1 MRVNRLTADLSG
13 YPDLVVIYLGMRV
26 RTPRGVLRL
35 LGLGPKL
42 YRSHHDRPDG
52 LLRHED
58 IIWSLFPPHWG
69 ARQYWRDLD
78 SLERWTRSQPHRDWW
93 QRFLRDSGGTGFW
106 HEAYFLRGGID
117 TMYDDMT
124 TPTGLGAFAPTRTM
138 RGPLFSARGRARDN
152 AARAGADNAHL
163 GAEPTVAPV
172 VEEASYYSKR
182 FRRRRFR
189 GGPAGV
195 APRPRASGQLRA
207 AGQRQ
212 FGKRSN
218 ATRYR
223 QLNIA

>member
-42 YRSHHDRPDG
+42 YRSHRDRPDG
-52 LLRHED
+52 LLLHED
-58 IIWSLFPPHWG
+58 VIWSLFPPHWG

-78 SLERWTRSQPHRDWW
+78 SLERWTRSAPHRDWW

-124 TPTGLGAFAPTRTM
+124 NPTGLGAFAPTRPM
-138 RGPLFSARGRARDN
+138 RGPLFGARGRAQDN
-152 AARAGADNAHL
+152 ATRVGAHNTHL
-163 GAEPTVAPV
+163 DGRPAPAPV
-172 VEEASYYSKR
+172 VDEAAYYETDDDAEGS
-182 FRRRRFR
+182 
-189 GGPAGV
+189 GP
-195 APRPRASGQLRA
+195 PH
-207 AGQRQ
+207 
-212 FGKRSN
+212 N
-218 ATRYR
+218 D
-223 QLNIA
+223 

>member
-26 RTPRGVLRL
+26 RTPRGMLRL

-124 TPTGLGAFAPTRTM
+124 TPTGLGAVAPTRAM
-138 RGPLFSARGRARDN
+138 RGPLFSARGRAHDN
-152 AARAGADNAHL
+152 AARAGADSAHL

-172 VEEASYYSKR
+172 VEEASYYR
-182 FRRRRFR
+182 N
-189 GGPAGV
+189 
-195 APRPRASGQLRA
+195 ASGA
-207 AGQRQ
+207 EGSDADRQ
-212 FGKRSN
+212 P
-218 ATRYR
+218 
-223 QLNIA
+223 

>member
-42 YRSHHDRPDG
+42 YRSHRDRPDG

-124 TPTGLGAFAPTRTM
+124 TPTGLGAFAPTRAM
-138 RGPLFSARGRARDN
+138 RGPLFSARGRAQDN
-152 AARAGADNAHL
+152 ATRAGTDNAHL
-163 GAEPTVAPV
+163 GTEPTVAPV
-172 VEEASYYSKR
+172 VEEASYYRNAYGTEGSDTD
-182 FRRRRFR
+182 
-189 GGPAGV
+189 
-195 APRPRASGQLRA
+195 
-207 AGQRQ
+207 RQ
-212 FGKRSN
+212 P
-218 ATRYR
+218 
-223 QLNIA
+223 

>member
-42 YRSHHDRPDG
+42 YRSHRDRPDG

-124 TPTGLGAFAPTRTM
+124 TPTGLGAFAPTRSM
-138 RGPLFSARGRARDN
+138 RGSLFSARGRAQDN
-152 AARAGADNAHL
+152 ATRAGADNAHL
-163 GAEPTVAPV
+163 GTEPTVAPV
-172 VEEASYYSKR
+172 VEEASYYRNAYGAEGSDTD
-182 FRRRRFR
+182 
-189 GGPAGV
+189 
-195 APRPRASGQLRA
+195 
-207 AGQRQ
+207 RQ
-212 FGKRSN
+212 P
-218 ATRYR
+218 
-223 QLNIA
+223 